1 MAKEENQPSE
11 KKAKPLHKAAK
22 YTGMGFQMLGIIALG
37 TFIGIE
43 LDERSEGDFPLW
55 TLILS
60 LASVFIALYTTLR
73 EIIKDSD
80 DS

>member
-1 MAKEENQPSE
+1 MAKEPKRTNE
-11 KKAKPLHKAAK
+11 KKAKPLHKAVK

-37 TFIGIE
+37 TFGGIQ
-43 LDERSEGDFPLW
+43 LDKNTEGEFPLW

-73 EIIKDSD
+73 EIIKDSN

>member
-1 MAKEENQPSE
+1 MAKEEKQPSE
-11 KKAKPLHKAAK
+11 KKEKPLHKAAK

-37 TFIGIE
+37 TFGGVQ
-43 LDERSEGDFPLW
+43 LDKRSESEFPIW

-60 LASVFIALYTTLR
+60 LLAVFIALYTTLR

>member
-1 MAKEENQPSE
+1 MAKEQKQPNE

-22 YTGMGFQMLGIIALG
+22 YTGMGFQMLIIIALG
-37 TFIGIE
+37 TYGGIQ
-43 LDERSEGDFPLW
+43 LDKRTEGEFPLW

-60 LASVFIALYTTLR
+60 LASVFIALYITLR
-73 EIIKDSD
+73 EIIKDAN